1 MSVSKHIKPQNIDEY
16 IDGRE
21 AFMRPKLHQIR
32 KLIRKTAPESEELIS
47 YSMPAFKHHGILVYF
62 AAFENHLGFYPMR
75 DVMSYFKDEIEPYQ
89 SGMASLHFYW
99 DKPLP
104 VKLITQIVKYRLL
117 CNLEKKMAKE
127 SSKKKK

>member
-1 MSVSKHIKPQNIDEY
+1 
-16 IDGRE
+16 
-21 AFMRPKLHQIR
+21 
-32 KLIRKTAPESEELIS
+32 LIRKTAPESEELIS

-62 AAFENHLGFYPMR
+62 AAFENHLGFYAMR
-75 DVMSYFKDEIEPYQ
+75 DVMTQFKDEIEPYQ

-104 VKLITQIVKYRLL
+104 VKLITQIVKYRLR